1 MSVARLRLVL
11 AAGAFSAV
19 VAGLGAVAAAG
30 TGDPAPSAVLL
41 SPTSGSDTT
50 FAWSYTDPE
59 SGESIPSTP
68 VVAFCDEQVLDHTE
82 MASQSWTRLDDGT
95 AVTGEFSVTLDQAYG
110 IDPAG
115 LRLGTD
121 DGITTAPGPGP
132 CPAPR

>member
-19 VAGLGAVAAAG
+19 VAGLGAAAAAA

-41 SPTSGSDTT
+41 SPTGGSDTT
-50 FAWSYTDPE
+50 FAWSYADHG
-59 SGESIPSTP
+59 SGGSVPSTP
-68 VVAFCDEQVLDHTE
+68 EVAFCDEEALDHAE
-82 MASQSWTRLDDGT
+82 LASQSWTRLDDGT
-95 AVTGEFSVTLDQAYG
+95 AVTGEFSVTFDQAYG

-115 LRLGTD
+115 LLLRTD
-121 DGITTAPGPGP
+121 DGVTTAPGPGP